1 MRNKSLKAMSR
12 GILLFLV
19 VMIIAV
25 PLLWIYISLPTASY
39 AVQNLEYDSS
49 NVLEDL
55 MSSEVIQNGQSKPFN
70 LSDYPKNA
78 LARSP
83 KLINVVEYCY
93 SARKAVRSHYGLYLY
108 IYNPQ
113 LINFDDMSVQNK
125 VQLAVTYDEE
135 GKPEEYEKFDL
146 QFCNRSV
153 MAGTERLFYKYKVV
167 DKKSADGKYVVDRV
181 KGSERRYDISGF
193 ELLTKGESNAKDYTV
208 GGTYKYSGYAK
219 GCGADPEAESDLKCK
234 VTDLETVELDVRHAN
249 YRSKSLSALGVG
261 HQNELN
267 SVFFS
272 VPSEII
278 KEYGSLQKVKAE
290 WYEYR
295 TAPIVVVSDTDTYNT
310 AYPFIG
316 KKLTANASGDKFN
329 FYDNACR
336 TSFVAIEG
344 NYTNSSI
351 FGFNVNFNSV
361 TLPYLFYTGNSSIL
375 AKDYILSS
383 KRILDYIENYDK
395 SYYNG
400 KIEKGYSADLFLSDL
415 DSISKEKGRKRG
427 YNVFDID
434 AGEKYNLISYD
445 STHSWWDKFVDFG
458 LFGKPN
464 TSGDNGC
471 YAIQEIKDSD
481 LIESN
486 SVISTNLLVNE
497 EYVDEL
503 KTYQLQNKS
512 KNTTF
517 LFRFAQSDYWAY
529 PLLILTPNSSNG
541 IGITGRVDEK
551 HGYVAQENVFFD
563 FDIIQL
569 TFNKDGVYTV
579 IPVVSSP
586 IDIVNDITPPFEK
599 PDWLEWIK
607 RILAI
612 IVLIVIL
619 IVLAPVLPYVLKF
632 VVWVITLP
640 FRAIVWLVKSLKKKQ

>member
-25 PLLWIYISLPTASY
+25 PLLWIHISLPTTTY

-55 MSSEVIQNGQSKPFN
+55 MSSEVIENGQSKPFN

-167 DKKSADGKYVVDRV
+167 DKKSADGKYIVDRV

-219 GCGADPEAESDLKCK
+219 GCGADPEAESDLKCN
-234 VTDLETVELDVRHAN
+234 VTDLETIELNVKN
-249 YRSKSLSALGVG
+249 TFWRSDRASALGLN
-261 HQNELN
+261 HQDELN
-267 SVFFS
+267 SVYFS
-272 VPSEII
+272 ISNKILG
-278 KEYGSLQKVKAE
+278 EYGKLQKIKAE
-290 WYEYR
+290 WYEYK
-295 TAPIVVVSDTDTYNT
+295 TAPIIVTSHKESYDAFLPYVGLVSKYDGSIKYQWFSGRNHV
-310 AYPFIG
+310 
-316 KKLTANASGDKFN
+316 ASGSQSTTT
-329 FYDNACR
+329 YDWSYNVSQNTDNLADNYVR
-336 TSFVAIEG
+336 SNKITEQLPYVF
-344 NYTNSSI
+344 YTNGALI
-351 FGFNVNFNSV
+351 E
-361 TLPYLFYTGNSSIL
+361 
-375 AKDYILSS
+375 DYILSGETLT
-383 KRILDYIENYDK
+383 RYIENYNK
-395 SYYNG
+395 SFV
-400 KIEKGYSADLFLSDL
+400 KGTVLSKTKAISADLFESEV
-415 DSISKEKGRKRG
+415 DSGCIRG
-427 YNVFDID
+427 YNSHDFDADNKFDMLSFSSAHSGWDNFWTRFNSKID
-434 AGEKYNLISYD
+434 
-445 STHSWWDKFVDFG
+445 
-458 LFGKPN
+458 
-464 TSGDNGC
+464 GD
-471 YAIQEIKDSD
+471 YRDIAPIYEIKTSD
-481 LIESN
+481 LVGDFSKRLFVNSN
-486 SVISTNLLVNE
+486 DVGLIREYANE
-497 EYVDEL
+497 AFV
-503 KTYQLQNKS
+503 
-512 KNTTF
+512 KNETTF
-517 LFRFAQSDYWAY
+517 LFRFGKRDYYSFRIQNRNYLDSKIYDQSYY
-529 PLLILTPNSSNG
+529 
-541 IGITGRVDEK
+541 
-551 HGYVAQENVFFD
+551 AQETVFLD

-586 IDIVNDITPPFEK
+586 VDIVNDITPPLEK
-599 PDWLEWIK
+599 PDWSEWIK

-612 IVLIVIL
+612 IVLIVVL
-619 IVLAPVLPYVLKF
+619 IVLAPVLPYILKL